1 MKLSQNILRRIEKG
15 NGGGGVRLTTTT
27 TAAALPFSDEAYEP
41 AFN

>member
-15 NGGGGVRLTTTT
+15 NGGGGVRLTN
-27 TAAALPFSDEAYEP
+27 TAAALPFFDEAYEP